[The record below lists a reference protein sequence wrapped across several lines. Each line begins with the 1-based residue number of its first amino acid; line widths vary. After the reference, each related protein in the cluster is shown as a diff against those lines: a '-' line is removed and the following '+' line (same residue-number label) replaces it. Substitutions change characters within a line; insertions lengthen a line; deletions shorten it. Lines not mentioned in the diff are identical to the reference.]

1 MAIFSVIK
9 YDGDPDVFA
18 WKYPDTE
25 LGTWTQLIVNES
37 QQAIL
42 FKGGQALDVFEAG
55 RHTLE
60 TKNIPFLEKL
70 INIPFGGDSPFSAEV
85 WFVNK
90 VFNLDVKW
98 GTPTPIQILDSK
110 YNVMLPVR
118 SHGVFGMR
126 IGDPKKFL
134 VKLVG
139 TLPAFRT
146 SDIQNYFRG
155 LYVSRVKDA
164 ISTYILEQGTSV
176 LEVNMYLDELSEYL
190 HENIADVMQDYGVE
204 LVNFYVSDISV
215 FEGDP
220 AVISLR
226 DALSRKAEM
235 DVVGFNYTQQRSFD
249 TLESAASNPG
259 SMTGDVM
266 GAGMGMGMGFGLG
279 AGMGGAFSGL
289 AQNLNFQNSQG
300 GTPHDARP
308 SSEIQAGCA
317 NSAEP
322 ALISCPK
329 CQSPVA
335 QDQRF
340 CQACGFEL
348 PKPTKSASRFCHMCG
363 EPLLPNARF
372 CASCG
377 VSVGP
382 GASSVSTQEDSQDEL
397 EQDESGKQ

>member
-1 MAIFSVIK
+1 MAVFSVVK

-18 WKYPDTE
+18 WKYPETE

-60 TKNIPFLEKL
+60 TKNIPFLKKL
-70 INIPFGGDSPFSAEV
+70 VNIPFGGDSPFTAEV

-118 SHGVFGMR
+118 AHGVFGIR
-126 IGDPKKFL
+126 ISDPKKFL

-139 TLPAFRT
+139 TLPAFKS
-146 SDIQNYFRG
+146 SDIQSYFRG

-164 ISTYILEQGTSV
+164 ISTYILEQGSSV

-190 HENIADVMQDYGVE
+190 HESIAEVMQDYGVE
-204 LVNFYVSDISV
+204 LVNFYVNDISV
-215 FEGDP
+215 PESDP

-226 DALSRKAEM
+226 DALSRRAEM
-235 DVVGFNYTQQRSFD
+235 DVVGFDYTQQRTFD

-259 SMTGDVM
+259 SMTGDMM

-289 AQNLNFQNSQG
+289 AQNLNVQGSQNG
-300 GTPHDARP
+300 GTPAQP
-308 SSEIQAGCA
+308 SPP
-317 NSAEP
+317 EP
-322 ALISCPK
+322 QPNNPNGGGSSTIPCPK
-329 CQSPVA
+329 CQSPVV
-335 QDQRF
+335 QDQKF
-340 CQACGFEL
+340 CHSCGFEL
-348 PKPTKSASRFCHMCG
+348 PKSAKKTSRFCHMCG

-372 CASCG
+372 CAGCG
-377 VSVGP
+377 MNVSP
-382 GASSVSTQEDSQDEL
+382 DASAQSQQQAPPANDTQNE
-397 EQDESGKQ
+397 GN

>member
-9 YDGDPDVFA
+9 YDGDPDIFA
-18 WKYPDTE
+18 WKHPDTE
-25 LGTWTQLIVNES
+25 LGTWSQLIVNES

-70 INIPFGGDSPFSAEV
+70 INIPFGGDSPFSAEI

-98 GTPTPIQILDSK
+98 GLPTPIQIQDSR

-118 SHGVFGMR
+118 SHGIFGIR
-126 IGDPKKFL
+126 IADPKKFL

-139 TLPAFRT
+139 TLPKFGKT
-146 SDIQNYFRG
+146 EISDYFRG

-164 ISTYILEQGTSV
+164 ISTYILEHKICV

-190 HENIADVMQDYGVE
+190 HEGIMEIMRDYGIE
-204 LVNFYVSDISV
+204 LVSFYVNDISV
-215 FEGDP
+215 PESDP
-220 AVISLR
+220 AVVALR
-226 DALSRKAEM
+226 EALSRKAEM
-235 DVVGFNYTQQRSFD
+235 DVVGFDYVQQRSFD
-249 TLESAASNPG
+249 TLEAAASNPG
-259 SMTGDVM
+259 STANDMM

-279 AGMGGAFSGL
+279 AGMGGAFNSL
-289 AQNLNFQNSQG
+289 AQNLSLQGTQG
-300 GTPHDARP
+300 GVQDVHGN
-308 SSEIQAGCA
+308 IQTTT
-317 NSAEP
+317 
-322 ALISCPK
+322 CPQ
-329 CQSPVA
+329 CQSAVLPN
-335 QDQRF
+335 QKF
-340 CQACGFEL
+340 CSSCGADL
-348 PKPTKSASRFCHMCG
+348 TKCASSGSRYCHMCG

-377 VSVGP
+377 VNIGKNQDVQQHADNEKSNESVQ
-382 GASSVSTQEDSQDEL
+382 TQGDT
-397 EQDESGKQ
+397 K